1 MVESTFL
8 FIIEIL
14 GTLAFGVS
22 GVRLA
27 AKKHF
32 DWFGAYTLGV
42 ITAIGG
48 GTVRDVL
55 LDIPVFWMQ
64 TWLYLAVTGVSFLIV
79 SCLYKGAHFRFQ
91 IAFHV

>member
-1 MVESTFL
+1 MVQSTFI

-32 DWFGAYTLGV
+32 DWF
-42 ITAIGG
+42 
-48 GTVRDVL
+48 
-55 LDIPVFWMQ
+55 
-64 TWLYLAVTGVSFLIV
+64 
-79 SCLYKGAHFRFQ
+79 
-91 IAFHV
+91 